1 MRKEQMKALNL
12 KTTCNH
18 VDLSAYKLSGLSLD
32 FPFRKN
38 SNNKFL
44 EGLGFAQA
52 HPVKFF
58 TGESLKNYER
68 HTSSKCYPRI

>member
-1 MRKEQMKALNL
+1 MRKEQKEDL
-12 KTTCNH
+12 KLKSTCNY
-18 VDLSAYKLSGLSLD
+18 VGLLAYKSSGLSLV
-32 FPFRKN
+32 FPIRIK
-38 SNNKFL
+38 SNNKVL